1 VSSFYD
7 FGDNWEHG
15 IVLEKRLPVDP
26 DVNYPLCT
34 GGERACPPEDC
45 GGIYGFYDHLENRPE
60 EFLEEWVGEEW
71 DPEDFSIETVN
82 AVLQRSSRRGRQR
95 VKR

>member
-1 VSSFYD
+1 MILARLFYD
-7 FGDNWEHG
+7 
-15 IVLEKRLPVDP
+15 
-26 DVNYPLCT
+26 Y
-34 GGERACPPEDC
+34 
-45 GGIYGFYDHLENRPE
+45 LENRPE
-60 EFLEEWVGEEW
+60 ELLEWVGEEW